1 MRTPRHSK
9 LLEDS
14 RTVYQAGV
22 FFLLLFVLAPRTP
35 AQSSETPVPVSTNHN
50 LQTPTSTPTAEPPLQ
65 DKNSVPPA
73 DPKANSPSKPKRV
86 ITNEDLE
93 PRTGGQSHKFAD
105 GDSHS
110 WLNCEASCEQQARE
124 EAGYDAEHEAE
135 WQMQVVNARR
145 ELTADSEWH
154 RMLQEAIQQSNTY
167 CNFLSQQSQKM
178 SPSGNSYSALVQ
190 RAKADEYFRNM
201 DNVLRQKLQTLAN
214 EMTRHTNESG
224 ALSPVRGAMMY
235 VQGNRILRRTCEF
248 PPPQ

>member
-1 MRTPRHSK
+1 MRTQRYCK
-9 LLEDS
+9 LLADL

-22 FFLLLFVLAPRTP
+22 FLLLLLALASHCH
-35 AQSSETPVPVSTNHN
+35 AQSSELSGSTSTNQN
-50 LQTPTSTPTAEPPLQ
+50 QQAPTSTLAKEATSQ
-65 DKNSVPPA
+65 DKDSGTSA
-73 DPKANSPSKPKRV
+73 GSKASSPSKPKKV

-93 PRTGGQSHKFAD
+93 PRSDSQSRKSAD

-135 WQMQVVNARR
+135 WQMQLVNARR
-145 ELTADSEWH
+145 ELAADSEW
-154 RMLQEAIQQSNTY
+154 RQMLREAIQQSNTY
-167 CNFLSQQSQKM
+167 CNFLSQQSQKI
-178 SPSGNSYSALVQ
+178 SPSGNSYSAQVQ

-214 EMTRHTNESG
+214 QMTGHINEVG

-235 VQGNRILRRTCEF
+235 VQGNRILQRRRI
-248 PPPQ
+248 